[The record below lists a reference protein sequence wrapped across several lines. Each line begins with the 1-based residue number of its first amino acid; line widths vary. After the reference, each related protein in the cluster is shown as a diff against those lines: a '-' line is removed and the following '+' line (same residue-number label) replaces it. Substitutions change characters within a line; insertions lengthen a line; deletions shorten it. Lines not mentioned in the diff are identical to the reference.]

1 MTVDTKALEYL
12 DCEGR
17 YIPGVSSHSSQSDD
31 LLNSDVILLSPKV
44 SRKRQLEAIDEDP
57 EIFRSPLP
65 TQYPVELSPPSLKR
79 SLGNSKNKYL
89 LGQPLFCPSP
99 NKSVSTT
106 KDHSLHL
113 QMRRINFRQNISRVD
128 ETGDNL
134 DLNKVFSKKSSV
146 SLKPRFRRNNNFGNG
161 YFQSVERIKAPY
173 YEHIPELPSLFS
185 DLNIERLKAL
195 QSLGQSHPPRLARAI
210 PTKSGFPKRAPSA

>member
-99 NKSVSTT
+99 NKSVSTM
-106 KDHSLHL
+106 KDHSLHF
-113 QMRRINFRQNISRVD
+113 QMRRNNFRQNMSRVD
-128 ETGDNL
+128 ETGDHL
-134 DLNKVFSKKSSV
+134 DLNKVFSKKSSF
-146 SLKPRFRRNNNFGNG
+146 SLKPRFQRNN
-161 YFQSVERIKAPY
+161 FQSEERIRVPY
-173 YEHIPELPSLFS
+173 HEHIPELPSLFS
-185 DLNIERLKAL
+185 DLNIERLKSL
-195 QSLGQSHPPRLARAI
+195 QSPGQSHPTRLADVI